1 MVIHETHEIVDTP
14 IGTEECALC
23 WACKCHTPD
32 TVFEEPCKETFKID

>member
-1 MVIHETHEIVDTP
+1 MVIHETHEMIVTP

-32 TVFEEPCKETFKID
+32 TVFEEPCKRTFATE